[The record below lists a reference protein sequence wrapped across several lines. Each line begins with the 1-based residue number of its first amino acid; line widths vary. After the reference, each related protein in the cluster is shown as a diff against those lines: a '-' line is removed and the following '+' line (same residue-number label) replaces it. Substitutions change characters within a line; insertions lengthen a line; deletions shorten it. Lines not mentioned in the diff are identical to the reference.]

1 MGKHAAVRSQR
12 TGKGWAAD
20 PTFTHVLRDSKVLFG
35 QPQRG
40 GGEGMCCMVTS
51 WQQKLCVVWRKMA
64 QWQSLFAVGSRQ
76 NAPLRSGGQELG
88 ERRAGQGLQAG
99 HRGRNM
105 GRCLPNTSHGVR
117 GPTLCTLPIHHSG
130 LKGSQYIILCLTR
143 DPAYWT
149 EKHSVERFWF
159 LQEARGPEWGYIEI
173 SLHSF
178 HLKSF

>member
-159 LQEARGPEWGYIEI
+159 LQEARGPEWG
-173 SLHSF
+173 
-178 HLKSF
+178 

>member
-1 MGKHAAVRSQR
+1 M
-12 TGKGWAAD
+12 
-20 PTFTHVLRDSKVLFG
+20 LRDSRVLFR

-40 GGEGMCCMVTS
+40 GGEGRGCMVTS
-51 WQQKLCVVWRKMA
+51 WQQKLCAVWRKMA

-76 NAPLRSGGQELG
+76 NAPLHSGGPELG

-99 HRGRNM
+99 HSGRNM
-105 GRCLPNTSHGVR
+105 GGCLPNTSHSVL
-117 GPTLCTLPIHHSG
+117 GPTLSTLPIHHSG
-130 LKGSQYIILCLTR
+130 LRGPQDIILW

-149 EKHSVERFWF
+149 TKHSVERFWF
-159 LQEARGPEWGYIEI
+159 LQETRGPEWGHIEI